1 MLVVHAINKEVII
14 VFLLF
19 YCLVPDRD
27 MLGLI
32 SKNEASL
39 VITRKLQRHAMA
51 VNLLGRV
58 HVKLNN
64 LVLFKLWCSA
74 TVDQSVTWN
83 SVYTSEKRANCM
95 TWLRVMC
102 FSNLLCIYVV
112 VVRLCVFAYSSR
124 IYEPIC
130 TKNGM
135 YIPWDQKGIS
145 ERSKFRRIVQSLS
158 PGEGGLW

>member
-1 MLVVHAINKEVII
+1 VLVVHAINKEVII

-64 LVLFKLWCSA
+64 LVLFKL
-74 TVDQSVTWN
+74 
-83 SVYTSEKRANCM
+83 
-95 TWLRVMC
+95 
-102 FSNLLCIYVV
+102 
-112 VVRLCVFAYSSR
+112 
-124 IYEPIC
+124 
-130 TKNGM
+130 
-135 YIPWDQKGIS
+135 
-145 ERSKFRRIVQSLS
+145 
-158 PGEGGLW
+158 